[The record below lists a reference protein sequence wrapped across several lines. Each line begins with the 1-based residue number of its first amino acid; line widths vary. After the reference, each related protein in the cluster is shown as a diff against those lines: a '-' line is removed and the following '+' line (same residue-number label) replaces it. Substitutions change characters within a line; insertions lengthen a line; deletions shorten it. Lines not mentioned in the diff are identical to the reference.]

1 MTCWGPLCK
10 LFSASVKLT
19 LSFPR
24 ELLPCVIKGFLKERL
39 RMPYGNQLMAI
50 IQKKKKID
58 YPVFPN
64 EFR

>member
-24 ELLPCVIKGFLKERL
+24 ELLPGVIKGFLKERL
-39 RMPYGNQLMAI
+39 RMPYVNQLMAI
-50 IQKKKKID
+50 IQKKMKID
-58 YPVFPN
+58 YPVFPK